1 MTKKLKIVYSDDFNF
16 SIDKKFKRLFDYEP
30 DNRKLIEQE
39 FNNGLISEKEMDE
52 KIKKEISK
60 LNENRTKVNN
70 EIFNYFQELQLLES
84 DLLDNKDSLSRIGLE
99 REINIDGLKDLVN
112 NVQDL
117 ELVAKFGGKKL
128 KKSENLDAYYIDMYF
143 GINLHNILKISRAE
157 ASRSEFWNSLSVCKE
172 MKEYLIFRNKH
183 VKLSVVDKL
192 KPNSFFIYGQPDL
205 VVENHLARPWWAT
218 EL

>member
-99 REINIDGLKDLVN
+99 REINIDG
-112 NVQDL
+112 
-117 ELVAKFGGKKL
+117 
-128 KKSENLDAYYIDMYF
+128 
-143 GINLHNILKISRAE
+143 
-157 ASRSEFWNSLSVCKE
+157 
-172 MKEYLIFRNKH
+172 
-183 VKLSVVDKL
+183 
-192 KPNSFFIYGQPDL
+192 
-205 VVENHLARPWWAT
+205 
-218 EL
+218 